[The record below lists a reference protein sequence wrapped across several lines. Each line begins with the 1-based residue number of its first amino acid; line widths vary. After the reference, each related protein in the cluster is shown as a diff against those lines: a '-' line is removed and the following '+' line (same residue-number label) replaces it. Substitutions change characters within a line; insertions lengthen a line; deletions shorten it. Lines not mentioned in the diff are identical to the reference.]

1 VPYRDSV
8 LTKLLTK
15 GLGDNA
21 LTLSIACCTE
31 SDVHLEE
38 TTTTLTYAQKAR
50 GITRPVLISA
60 DASRMEGGQ
69 RNERSE
75 LCSGVEE
82 LKEQNL
88 QLRRR
93 LKGINTSAVAS
104 LCCIDDQD
112 PCLRNSE
119 HETSCASNGIG
130 DVAAEIS
137 ILKRKICCLEDRL
150 HESPLASTSRE

>member
-1 VPYRDSV
+1 
-8 LTKLLTK
+8 
-15 GLGDNA
+15 
-21 LTLSIACCTE
+21 
-31 SDVHLEE
+31 
-38 TTTTLTYAQKAR
+38 
-50 GITRPVLISA
+50 
-60 DASRMEGGQ
+60 MEGGQ

-137 ILKRKICCLEDRL
+137 ILKRKICRLEDRL
-150 HESPLASTSRE
+150 HESPLAATTREWGRRQYSLEDGRNNWNYSTLTDSSYTLQRNAEGADFSDGIIRINGEFLDLNGI